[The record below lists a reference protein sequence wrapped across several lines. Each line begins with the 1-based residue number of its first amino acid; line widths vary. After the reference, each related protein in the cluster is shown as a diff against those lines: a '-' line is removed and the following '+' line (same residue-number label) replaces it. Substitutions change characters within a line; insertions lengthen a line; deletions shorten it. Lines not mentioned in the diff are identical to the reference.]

1 MGFIARLRED
11 IANVRQHDPA
21 ARGTVEII
29 LNYSGMHA
37 IWSHRLS
44 HRLWQ
49 RDTTKA
55 DALDVHRPQ
64 SPKNGH
70 SGKRWDIEVPYA
82 LRMRS
87 MVFVCSRRL

>member
-1 MGFIARLRED
+1 MKYWLIVVSF
-11 IANVRQHDPA
+11 
-21 ARGTVEII
+21 
-29 LNYSGMHA
+29 
-37 IWSHRLS
+37 LS
-44 HRLWQ
+44 EQGQ